1 MQYYAPKSQPV
12 STAPRPEPV
21 LPVEGP
27 PPPRGFAMGFLGSS
41 PVTSMLGYVVI
52 GATVAN
58 EVITEQGLPHNAEG
72 WTRLVVG
79 VITGIALRF
88 AKDGNVSN
96 SPHPGAAK
104 PVDAP
109 PVNG

>member
-12 STAPRPEPV
+12 STVPSPTP
-21 LPVEGP
+21 LPPIEGP
-27 PPPRGFAMGFLGSS
+27 PRQKGFTMSFLGPS
-41 PVTSMLGYVVI
+41 PVTSILGYVVI

-58 EVITEQGLPHNAEG
+58 EVITEQGLPGTVEG

-79 VITGIALRF
+79 IITGVALRY

-96 SPHPGAAK
+96 SQHPGPAK
-104 PVDAP
+104 PVDVP

>member
-12 STAPRPEPV
+12 PSTTVTEPV
-21 LPVEGP
+21 PPVESP
-27 PPPRGFAMGFLGSS
+27 PPPRGLAMSFLGSS
-41 PVTSMLGYVVI
+41 PMTSLLGYVVI

-79 VITGIALRF
+79 IITGIALRF